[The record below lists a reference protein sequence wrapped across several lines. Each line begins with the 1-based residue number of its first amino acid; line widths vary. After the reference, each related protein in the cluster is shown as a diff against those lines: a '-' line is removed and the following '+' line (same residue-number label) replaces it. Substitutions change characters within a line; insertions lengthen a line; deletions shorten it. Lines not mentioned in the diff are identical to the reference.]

1 MKIEDF
7 ASQKEDHADM
17 VSYTEDTGPHIG
29 MYVLICVFRS
39 SHSVC
44 TSSYGV
50 WSSDRI
56 DGPHIGLYVLIYICG
71 PLHTSVGLHRLVVL
85 CLLSLSNLLC
95 TLLF

>member
-39 SHSVC
+39 SHWSVHPHMAF
-44 TSSYGV
+44 
-50 WSSDRI
+50 
-56 DGPHIGLYVLIYICG
+56 GPQIGLMVL
-71 PLHTSVGLHRLVVL
+71 T
-85 CLLSLSNLLC
+85 
-95 TLLF
+95 